1 MLFRSEFTT
10 MRSNKLSS
18 DVAIIVPV
26 SWQTI
31 GYLIFVGLLL
41 TSLFLSQASYT
52 RIEVATG
59 AVTPDNG
66 VAAIIPT
73 RSGVISAVLVH
84 DDEEVAAGAELA
96 AIRAE
101 EDSASGTSTAAQ
113 IEAAMIR
120 QDASLA
126 VQESAAGASAR
137 AQLGQLATQRSGLL
151 SEIAQI
157 QSQIVLQ
164 QSLITSAQR
173 DYDRARAVA
182 DKGFVSVRDLQQREE
197 VLLNRKQGLS
207 QLTQSL
213 AGKRAQ
219 LAEIDSSAAQVAA
232 QSRVQSASLAATRAQ
247 VAGQAANAAGARSYI
262 LRAPVAGR
270 VTALTARIGQPANAQ
285 VPLMA
290 IVPAGS
296 VLRAE
301 LAIPSSAIGFVKAG
315 QTVRLAIDAFPY
327 QRFGTVKGKVL
338 TVAASSI
345 SRIGPNG
352 EVISAYPV
360 TVALDQFGV
369 EAFGRREPLISGMT
383 LTARIITEK
392 QSLLEWLFEPL
403 YAVRRR

>member
-1 MLFRSEFTT
+1 MLFRREPVS
-10 MRSNKLSS
+10 KQS
-18 DVAIIVPV
+18 DQFSGHVTVAMPV

-31 GYLIFVGLLL
+31 GFLILVSLLF
-41 TSLFLSQASYT
+41 SALFLSQASYS
-52 RIEVATG
+52 RSENVTG
-59 AVTPDNG
+59 TITPDTG
-66 VAAIIPT
+66 ITTILPI
-73 RSGVISAVLVH
+73 RSGVITTLTVH
-84 DDEEVAAGAELA
+84 EGDTVAMGTELA
-96 AIRAE
+96 SIRAE
-101 EDSASGTSTAAQ
+101 EDSASGTSAAAQ

-126 VQESAAGASAR
+126 AQASAAGASAQ
-137 AQLGQLATQRSGLL
+137 AQLGQLATQRTGLL
-151 SEIAQI
+151 SEIDQI
-157 QSQIVLQ
+157 QSQIGLQ
-164 QSLITSAQR
+164 QSLIISAQR

-197 VLLNRKQGLS
+197 VLLSRKQGLS

-232 QSRVQSASLAATRAQ
+232 QSRVQGASLAASRAQ
-247 VAGQAANAAGARSYI
+247 VAGQAANAAGARSYV

-301 LAIPSSAIGFVKAG
+301 LAIPSSAIGFIKPG
-315 QTVRLAIDAFPY
+315 QAVRLAIDAFPY
-327 QRFGTVKGKVL
+327 QRFGTVNGKVL
-338 TVAASSI
+338 TVSASAI
-345 SRIGPNG
+345 SRTGPNG
-352 EVISAYPV
+352 AVFAVYPV

-383 LTARIITEK
+383 LTARIVTEQ

>member
-1 MLFRSEFTT
+1 

>member
-173 DYDRARAVA
+173 DYDRAAFA
-182 DKGFVSVRDLQQREE
+182 F
-197 VLLNRKQGLS
+197 
-207 QLTQSL
+207 
-213 AGKRAQ
+213 
-219 LAEIDSSAAQVAA
+219 AA
-232 QSRVQSASLAATRAQ
+232 R
-247 VAGQAANAAGARSYI
+247 
-262 LRAPVAGR
+262 
-270 VTALTARIGQPANAQ
+270 
-285 VPLMA
+285 
-290 IVPAGS
+290 
-296 VLRAE
+296 
-301 LAIPSSAIGFVKAG
+301 
-315 QTVRLAIDAFPY
+315 
-327 QRFGTVKGKVL
+327 
-338 TVAASSI
+338 
-345 SRIGPNG
+345 NG
-352 EVISAYPV
+352 
-360 TVALDQFGV
+360 
-369 EAFGRREPLISGMT
+369 
-383 LTARIITEK
+383 
-392 QSLLEWLFEPL
+392 
-403 YAVRRR
+403 

>member
-1 MLFRSEFTT
+1 MIFRIEPIN
-10 MRSNKLSS
+10 RRNLRLPG
-18 DVAIIVPV
+18 DVAIAVPV
-26 SWQTI
+26 AWQRI
-31 GYLIFVGLLL
+31 VFLVFAGLLL
-41 TSLFLSQASYT
+41 SFAFLSFATYSRSET
-52 RIEVATG
+52 VAG
-59 AVTPDNG
+59 AITPDAG
-66 VAAIIPT
+66 ITSILPI
-73 RSGVISAVLVH
+73 RSGVIKSIAVH
-84 DDEEVAAGAELA
+84 EGDTVARGTELA
-96 AIRAE
+96 EIRAE
-101 EDSASGTSTAAQ
+101 EDSASGTSAAAQ

-126 VQESAAGASAR
+126 AQASAAGASAQ
-137 AQLGQLATQRSGLL
+137 AQLGQLATQRTGLL
-151 SEIAQI
+151 SEIDQI
-157 QSQIVLQ
+157 QSQIGLQ
-164 QSLITSAQR
+164 QSLIISAQR

-182 DKGFVSVRDLQQREE
+182 YKGFVSVRDLQQREE
-197 VLLNRKQGLS
+197 VLLSRKQGLS

-232 QSRVQSASLAATRAQ
+232 QSRVQGASLAATRAQ
-247 VAGQAANAAGARSYI
+247 VAGQAANAAGARSYV

-301 LAIPSSAIGFVKAG
+301 LAIPSSAIGFIKPG
-315 QTVRLAIDAFPY
+315 QAVRLAIDAFPY
-327 QRFGTVKGKVL
+327 QRFGTVNGKVL
-338 TVAASSI
+338 TVSASAI
-345 SRIGPNG
+345 SRTGPNG
-352 EVISAYPV
+352 AVFAVYPV

-383 LTARIITEK
+383 LTARIVTEQ